1 MLVRVVQGLT
11 PEEVRIRIKALEKEH
26 GMTFEELE
34 ELYLEKKM
42 NKALFSVYFEW
53 AGLVHEYRSYVESG
67 EFDYVV
73 EEVREMNPREMAL
86 LTPKRLE
93 LLYSLAKLRV
103 ESINHL
109 AQKVHRNVK
118 NVHEDLMALKDLGF
132 ITFRKRG
139 KRNIIPETLV
149 EEITLLIR

>member
-1 MLVRVVQGLT
+1 MLVRVVRGLT
-11 PEEVRIRIKALEKEH
+11 PEEVSMRIKALEKEH
-26 GMTFEELE
+26 GMTFEEFE
-34 ELYLEKKM
+34 ELYLEKKID
-42 NKALFSVYFEW
+42 KALFSVYFEW

-93 LLYSLAKLRV
+93 LLCSLAKLRV

-109 AQKVHRNVK
+109 AQKVHRDVK

-149 EEITLLIR
+149 EEITLLIQ

>member
-67 EFDYVV
+67 EFDYVI

>member
-1 MLVRVVQGLT
+1 MLIRVVRGLT
-11 PEEVRIRIKALEKEH
+11 PEEARERINALEKEH
-26 GMTFEELE
+26 GMTFEEFE

-67 EFDYVV
+67 EFDYIV
-73 EEVREMNPREMAL
+73 EEVREISSKEMTL

-93 LLYSLAKLRV
+93 LLHSLASLRV

-109 AQKVHRNVK
+109 AQRIRRNVK
-118 NVHEDLMALKDLGF
+118 NVYQDLKALESLGF
-132 ITFRKRG
+132 VTFTRRG
-139 KRNIIPETLV
+139 KRNIVPETLV